1 MKVTI
6 GKDEVEL
13 DPKVMDFSEATLN
26 EFLMKDAGTYSFY
39 HQKWVDAQ
47 YLATKYED
55 YHEALYAKKFQECKE
70 NGATDKMAEAQAKAC
85 PEVVE
90 AKEKSRITKRTKDH
104 LWGFLKSL
112 DKAHENALN
121 LGYNVRKELQV
132 LHHQNVKNLEE
143 IMN

>member
-1 MKVTI
+1 MKLTI
-6 GKDEVEL
+6 GKEEVEL
-13 DPKVMDFSEATLN
+13 DAAVMNFTEATLN
-26 EFLMKDAGTYSFY
+26 EYLMKDAGTYSYY

-55 YHEALYAKKFQECKE
+55 NFETLYAKKFQECKE
-70 NGATDKMAEAQAKAC
+70 AGATDKLAEAMAKSNQ
-85 PEVVE
+85 EVVE
-90 AKEKSRITKRTKDH
+90 AKDKARITKRAKDQ

-121 LGYNVRKELQV
+121 LGYNVRKEMTVLQ
-132 LHHQNVKNLEE
+132 HQGVKNLDD

>member
-1 MKVTI
+1 MKVKI
-6 GKDEVEL
+6 GQEEIEL
-13 DPKVMDFSEATLN
+13 DGTVMDFTEATLN
-26 EFLMKDAGTYSFY
+26 EFLMKDAGTYSYY

-47 YLATKYED
+47 YLATKYD
-55 YHEALYAKKFQECKE
+55 DVHEAMYAKKFQECKE
-70 NGATDKMAEAQAKAC
+70 AGTTDKLAEAMSKAW

-90 AKEKSRITKRTKDH
+90 AKEKARIAKRTKDH

-121 LGYNVRKELQV
+121 LGYNVRREQTV
-132 LHHQNVKNLEE
+132 LHHQTIKNLDD